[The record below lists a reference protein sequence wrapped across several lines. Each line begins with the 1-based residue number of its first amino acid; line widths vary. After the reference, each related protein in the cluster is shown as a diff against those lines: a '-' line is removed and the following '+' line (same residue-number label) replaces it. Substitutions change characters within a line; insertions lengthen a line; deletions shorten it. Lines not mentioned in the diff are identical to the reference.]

1 MHTRVLTQST
11 DGVLVFSL
19 PFGHIFMKHDV
30 GRFGWDAECTGSH
43 AHICWE
49 FLCAARGHCANL
61 CSSDFW
67 PVFSYQFSSCFR
79 FWESK
84 FSVCVGTRW
93 RCYTFFSFRNML
105 FLCVYHATNYFY
117 VYIMWRTTCLFLSVF
132 HVFFFVRTRHS
143 NCIANEVREAP
154 AVAGTTTE

>member
-1 MHTRVLTQST
+1 
-11 DGVLVFSL
+11 VFSL

-93 RCYTFFSFRNML
+93 RCDTFFL
-105 FLCVYHATNYFY
+105 FETCCFY
-117 VYIMWRTTCLFLSVF
+117 VYIMRRTISMCISCDELIVYFYLFFMFSSSPVPGIAIALQ
-132 HVFFFVRTRHS
+132 TRS
-143 NCIANEVREAP
+143 GKRQPWQERQQSKLQS
-154 AVAGTTTE
+154 